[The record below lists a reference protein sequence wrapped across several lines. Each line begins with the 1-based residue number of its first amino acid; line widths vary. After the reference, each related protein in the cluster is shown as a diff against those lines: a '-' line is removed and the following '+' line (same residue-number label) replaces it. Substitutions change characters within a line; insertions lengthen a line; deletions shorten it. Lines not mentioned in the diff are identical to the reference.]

1 MILVSGG
8 TGFIGSAVV
17 AELLR
22 RGEKV
27 AVLGR
32 DLTRIRRRFGDSV
45 EARAADVRKPETLA
59 TAMGGIEVVINAV
72 QLPNAPIESKRRGW
86 TFEEI
91 DYKGTCNQVDA
102 AKAAGVQ
109 RFVYVSGVGVAPD
122 APKHWFRFKWLAEE
136 HLRASGVEWV
146 AMRPSWV
153 YGPGDHSLN
162 RLLGFGRFLPFIP
175 MFGDG
180 KQQLQPAFV
189 LDVARLIADAARKPE
204 ATDQAFE
211 IGGPEIMSMDAVLR
225 TGLAVKGMRRP
236 IFYQPKF
243 IGKVLGTLASLPPSP
258 PFPSPPLSPDA
269 VEFVTEPAVA
279 DTRNLKRVFQPR
291 MTPLREALE
300 TYLATGRKQQTTS
313 TTG

>member
-32 DLTRIRRRFGDSV
+32 DLTRIRRRFGDDV
-45 EARAADVRKPETLA
+45 EARAADVRKPETLPP
-59 TAMGGIEVVINAV
+59 AMAGVEIMINAV
-72 QLPNAPIESKRRGW
+72 QLPNSPIESKGRGW
-86 TFEEI
+86 TFEEV

-102 AKAAGVQ
+102 AKAAGIK
-109 RFVYVSGVGVAPD
+109 RFVYVSGVGAAPD
-122 APKHWFRFKWLAEE
+122 ADKHWFRFKWLAEE
-136 HLRASGVEWV
+136 HLRASGLEWV

-180 KQQLQPAFV
+180 KQSLQPAFV
-189 LDVARLIADAARKPE
+189 FDVARLIADAARKPE
-204 ATDQAFE
+204 AANQAFE
-211 IGGPEIMSMDAVLR
+211 VGGPEVMSMDAVLR
-225 TGLAVKGMRRP
+225 TGLAVKGMKRP
-236 IFYQPKF
+236 IFYQPIF

-258 PFPSPPLSPDA
+258 PFPSPPLSADA
-269 VEFVTEPAVA
+269 VDFVTDEAVA
-279 DTRNLKRVFQPR
+279 DTGDLDRVFAPR

-300 TYLATGRKQQTTS
+300 TYLGRSSK
-313 TTG
+313 